1 MSTIDNAT
9 GQTLPEPEYGFQ
21 EVAHL
26 FRAGAVP
33 READYGKLI
42 EYVHYLHKLL
52 GIEGE
57 EGHTP
62 ALGPGLTTSSGG
74 VLEVDGATLAGNGL
88 SASGAV
94 LSVGAGSGISVS
106 STQVSVNGA
115 TLAGNGLSANG
126 ATLAVGAGSGISVSS
141 TQVSV
146 NGATLAGNGLVANG
160 AVLSVGTGE
169 GISVTADK
177 VGLHF
182 NATIG
187 NNSNKN
193 GGLGADT
200 EGLYV
205 RLGVGSTRRG
215 LYAYAGTNNEATL
228 GVYADESHFKFAS
241 GNGILQLKSSV
252 MLQPGM
258 ISMFAGTAIP
268 DGWELCD
275 GKNKTP
281 DLSARFIAS
290 ARAEEPDVV
299 YIIKA
304 STEA

>member
-1 MSTIDNAT
+1 
-9 GQTLPEPEYGFQ
+9 
-21 EVAHL
+21 
-26 FRAGAVP
+26 
-33 READYGKLI
+33 
-42 EYVHYLHKLL
+42 
-52 GIEGE
+52 
-57 EGHTP
+57 
-62 ALGPGLTTSSGG
+62 
-74 VLEVDGATLAGNGL
+74 
-88 SASGAV
+88 
-94 LSVGAGSGISVS
+94 
-106 STQVSVNGA
+106 
-115 TLAGNGLSANG
+115 
-126 ATLAVGAGSGISVSS
+126 
-141 TQVSV
+141 
-146 NGATLAGNGLVANG
+146 ANG

-205 RLGVGSTRRG
+205 RLGVASTRRG

>member
-115 TLAGNGLSANG
+115 TLAGNGLSASG
-126 ATLAVGAGSGISVSS
+126 AVLSVCLLYTSPS
-141 TQVSV
+141 PRDPKTVY
-146 NGATLAGNGLVANG
+146 GATLAGNGLVANG